1 MFNKHCS
8 QLAKVSRGEQWL
20 DVHKKKRKGKE
31 SHGFQL
37 FCKQYIIERTGIV
50 SQIKIQA

>member
-20 DVHKKKRKGKE
+20 LVHKEREQARKATVFNCFTNNT
-31 SHGFQL
+31 S
-37 FCKQYIIERTGIV
+37 ERTGIV